1 MCCHKERV
9 SGQALISPV
18 YTSVYIFVKFLGFFT
33 GHLTLLT
40 ATCADSPIPEI
51 SPEAFYVESDI

>member
-1 MCCHKERV
+1 VCSHKERV
-9 SGQALISPV
+9 SGQHCLALS
-18 YTSVYIFVKFLGFFT
+18 TRQFIFLSILRLF
-33 GHLTLLT
+33 HWAWTLLT